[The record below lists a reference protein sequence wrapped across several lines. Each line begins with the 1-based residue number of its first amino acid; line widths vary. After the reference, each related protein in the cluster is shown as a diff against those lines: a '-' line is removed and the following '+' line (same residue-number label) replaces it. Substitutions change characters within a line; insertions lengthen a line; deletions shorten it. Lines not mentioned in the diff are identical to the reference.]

1 MPDDVLDGGDLSYDE
16 LVYADGPSPA
26 GSILTGLVVLMIA
39 VLGAPQVWDALR
51 DNDFRPALV
60 FYPVLG
66 IAFGYLALRGR
77 TR

>member
-1 MPDDVLDGGDLSYDE
+1 MAGDVLDGDDLSYDE
-16 LVYADGPSPA
+16 LVYTDAPSPT
-26 GSILTGLVVLMIA
+26 GSALTGLVVLMIT

>member
-1 MPDDVLDGGDLSYDE
+1 MGDEVLDGDDLSYDE
-16 LVYADGPSPA
+16 LVYEEAPA
-26 GSILTGLVVLMIA
+26 ATGQLLTGLVVLLIA
-39 VLGAPQVWDALR
+39 LLGAPQVWDALR

-66 IAFGYLALRGR
+66 AAFGYLALRGS